1 VLGIIVG
8 MFALAAFAVGA
19 GEEPASPT
27 QSDGAV
33 LAAQDT
39 EPPAPAGPPTPYYA
53 SYRSLR
59 LCLPVSPDA
68 VTLLAFHQASGDRA
82 LHQESLVPDAD
93 MDALATRVADG
104 DFPTSSALALENGTA
119 SEASAV
125 WQGEALRLWRSNR
138 SGPPDTAADVGA
150 PPGTQVRAPVSGT
163 VIAVRRYEL
172 YDRCEDFEIHI
183 QPEGWPEVD
192 VVLIHVADVSVSEG
206 DQVLGGLTPIATVRH
221 LSDKVDL
228 QLGGY
233 TGDGGDHVHVQLNE
247 LPDPAMLE
255 YVGDS

>member
-1 VLGIIVG
+1 
-8 MFALAAFAVGA
+8 M
-19 GEEPASPT
+19 P
-27 QSDGAV
+27 
-33 LAAQDT
+33 DT
-39 EPPAPAGPPTPYYA
+39 
-53 SYRSLR
+53 
-59 LCLPVSPDA
+59 
-68 VTLLAFHQASGDRA
+68 
-82 LHQESLVPDAD
+82 D
-93 MDALATRVADG
+93 MDALAARVADG

-119 SEASAV
+119 GDATAV

-150 PPGTQVRAPVSGT
+150 APGTQVRAPVSGT

-172 YDRCEDFEIHI
+172 YDRYEDFEIHI

-192 VVLIHVADVSVSEG
+192 VVLIHVADVSVSVG
-206 DQVLGGLTPIATVRH
+206 DDVLGGLTPIAAVRH

-233 TGDGGDHVHVQLNE
+233 TGDGGNHVHVQLNE